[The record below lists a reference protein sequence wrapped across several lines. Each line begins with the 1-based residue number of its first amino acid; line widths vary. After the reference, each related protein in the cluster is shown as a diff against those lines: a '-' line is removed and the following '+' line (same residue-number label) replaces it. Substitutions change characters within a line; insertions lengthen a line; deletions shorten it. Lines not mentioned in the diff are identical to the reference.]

1 MKRRILS
8 LLVALISF
16 AWICSAKSGDS
27 EPVIWGMKANIGML
41 FPSNWRANGSS
52 FKMYNHGVD
61 FQVGG
66 VANIYLGRGFYFEPG
81 VSLFYD
87 TYKYSD
93 LSILG
98 ESGSFSINP
107 AIHKFGV
114 RVPLVFG
121 YSIGLSDTYNMSV
134 FTGPQIGYALW
145 GDLTTKYPYGY
156 NGDEFPTDLFGVH
169 GQRRFDFGWRIGTGF
184 PVHDNLVVSLEGE
197 IGISNMLKHDISF
210 RENRFTIGLTYYF

>member
-1 MKRRILS
+1 MKRKILS

-16 AWICSAKSGDS
+16 AGICGAKSGDS
-27 EPVIWGMKANIGML
+27 EPVIWGLKANVGML
-41 FPSNWRANGSS
+41 LPSNWRTNDSS

-98 ESGSFSINP
+98 ETGSFSINP

-145 GDLTTKYPYGY
+145 GDISTTYPFGY
-156 NGDEFPTDLFGVH
+156 EGDRFPTDLFGEH
-169 GQRRFDFGWRIGTGF
+169 GHRRFDLDWRIGVGF
-184 PVHDNLVVSLEGE
+184 PVTDNFVISLEGE
-197 IGISNMLKHDISF
+197 IGISDLYRNDISF
-210 RENRFTIGLTYYF
+210 RENRCTVGLTYYF